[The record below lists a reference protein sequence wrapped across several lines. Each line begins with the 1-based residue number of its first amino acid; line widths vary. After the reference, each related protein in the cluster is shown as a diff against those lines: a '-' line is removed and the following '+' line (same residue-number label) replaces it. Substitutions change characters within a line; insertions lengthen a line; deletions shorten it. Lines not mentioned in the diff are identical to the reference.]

1 MLERMLERGDVGRVA
16 PSSSRP
22 RATPGSGSVAVAAKQ
37 LGLNAV
43 FVVPERFSVEK
54 QQLMR
59 ALGAEVVNTPSEDGM
74 GFAIDRAHE
83 IADELD
89 DAVVPSSSRTRST
102 PRPTTRRPPPID
114 EALDGEVG
122 AVVAGCGT
130 GGTLMGMARYF
141 RERDPDTYVVAVE
154 PAGSAYR
161 EFLGGGRSPTRST
174 RRRGS
179 APTTSTPTS
188 CSTRPSSTTSRP
200 SPTVRSTRRWGGS
213 RPRRDSSSP
222 PPRPRTR
229 SRPSESLGRF
239 ATAR

>member
-1 MLERMLERGDVGRVA
+1 
-16 PSSSRP
+16 
-22 RATPGSGSVAVAAKQ
+22 
-37 LGLNAV
+37 V

-83 IADELD
+83 IADETT
-89 DAVVPSSSRTRST
+89 TRSS
-102 PRPTTRRPPPID
+102 PAVLEPAQRRGPLRDDRPEID

-161 EFLGGGRSPTRST
+161 EFLGEEVAHEEYKTEGIGTHDIDTNELFDPALVDDIQAVPDREVPRGDGAARGRGGTARRLLRGRERDRGQASRSGDS
-174 RRRGS
+174 RRRDR
-179 APTTSTPTS
+179 
-188 CSTRPSSTTSRP
+188 RP
-200 SPTVRSTRRWGGS
+200 VRHGRHRVSGL
-213 RPRRDSSSP
+213 
-222 PPRPRTR
+222 
-229 SRPSESLGRF
+229 LGRGYLSKGVYRSF
-239 ATAR
+239 EEWEG

>member
-1 MLERMLERGDVGRVA
+1 
-16 PSSSRP
+16 
-22 RATPGSGSVAVAAKQ
+22 
-37 LGLNAV
+37 V

-102 PRPTTRRPPPID
+102 PRPTTRRPPRD
-114 EALDGEVG
+114 RRGARRGVG

-161 EFLGGGRSPTRST
+161 EFLGEEVAHEEYKTE
-174 RRRGS
+174 GS